1 MASFEALDV
10 AAEEFDAASCGY
22 AGTASLVNDAKNK
35 RMKAIGAKYRRTRLP
50 RQAISRPFDGS
61 FSIVLVLERN
71 KTASWTRRCV
81 QQKQFTLYG
90 GASTATAKLLKRSLD
105 PVKLWKASCW
115 LHDQKGKR
123 KIPIPPIGN
132 LAQESTRLLT
142 YLVKYNNS
150 GNIGSP
156 PSAARKRWIYCSLY
170 RCSGSVL
177 VGVSVAHT

>member
-1 MASFEALDV
+1 LASFEALDV
-10 AAEEFDAASCGY
+10 AAEEFDAGSCGD

-35 RMKAIGAKYRRTRLP
+35 RMKAIGAKYRRARLP

-81 QQKQFTLYG
+81 QQKQYRSTFIRL
-90 GASTATAKLLKRSLD
+90 ASPATAKFLKRSLD

-123 KIPIPPIGN
+123 KIPIPPIGK
-132 LAQESTRLLT
+132 LAKRLT
-142 YLVKYNNS
+142 VP
-150 GNIGSP
+150 I
-156 PSAARKRWIYCSLY
+156 
-170 RCSGSVL
+170 
-177 VGVSVAHT
+177 